1 MLFSMGKKRNTLLPN
16 SFGKSLA
23 KHCCKLPRSP
33 KIKKQNEAEWGAFH
47 VVPQGRAEALN
58 RRSKSF
64 VTEDSIG
71 AVTQVTE
78 KR

>member
-1 MLFSMGKKRNTLLPN
+1 MFTKN
-16 SFGKSLA
+16 
-23 KHCCKLPRSP
+23 
-33 KIKKQNEAEWGAFH
+33 KKQNEAEWGAFH
-47 VVPQGRAEALN
+47 VVPQGRAEALS

-78 KR
+78 KRREVNKPAGL